1 MRDKET
7 ISKQQENYKKLE
19 IENQSLTNI
28 IIKLRNRLQLIK
40 AQADE
45 GFV

>member
-1 MRDKET
+1 MKDKET
-7 ISKQQENYKKLE
+7 INKQQENYKKLE

-28 IIKLRNRLQLIK
+28 IIKLRNRLNLGK
-40 AQADE
+40 AILDE